1 MRCVFLRFNLTVNN
15 WFLLSH
21 TRSSPQGRRELK
33 TLADPL
39 SRIKDGFGREI
50 PFLPPLSPPPPLLFL
65 FSTFGETSD
74 LSFFLSLRETTS
86 FVRVIY
92 GDISYLTFIACIS
105 APDPLQGTEAT
116 SADIQRN
123 PDLLRDPGMRFL

>member
-1 MRCVFLRFNLTVNN
+1 MEITYA
-15 WFLLSH
+15 
-21 TRSSPQGRRELK
+21 RSSPQGRRELK
-33 TLADPL
+33 TLADPF
-39 SRIKDGFGREI
+39 SRIKDGLGGEI
-50 PFLPPLSPPPPLLFL
+50 PFLLPLPPLALPFL
-65 FSTFGETSD
+65 HFWGNLGPF
-74 LSFFLSLRETTS
+74 FFLSLRETTS

-92 GDISYLTFIACIS
+92 GDISYLTFIVCIS

>member
-1 MRCVFLRFNLTVNN
+1 MEITYARP
-15 WFLLSH
+15 
-21 TRSSPQGRRELK
+21 SPQGRRELK
-33 TLADPL
+33 TLADPF
-39 SRIKDGFGREI
+39 SRIKDGLGGEI
-50 PFLPPLSPPPPLLFL
+50 PFLLPLPPLALP

-74 LSFFLSLRETTS
+74 LCFFLSLRETTS

-92 GDISYLTFIACIS
+92 GDISHLTFIACIS

>member
-1 MRCVFLRFNLTVNN
+1 M
-15 WFLLSH
+15 
-21 TRSSPQGRRELK
+21 
-33 TLADPL
+33 
-39 SRIKDGFGREI
+39 
-50 PFLPPLSPPPPLLFL
+50 
-65 FSTFGETSD
+65 
-74 LSFFLSLRETTS
+74 
-86 FVRVIY
+86 RVIY

>member
-1 MRCVFLRFNLTVNN
+1 MEITYA
-15 WFLLSH
+15 
-21 TRSSPQGRRELK
+21 RSSPQGRRELK
-33 TLADPL
+33 TLADPF
-39 SRIKDGFGREI
+39 SRIKDGFGGEI
-50 PFLPPLSPPPPLLFL
+50 LFLLPLPPLLFL

-74 LSFFLSLRETTS
+74 LSLRGTTS

-92 GDISYLTFIACIS
+92 GDIPYLTFIDCIS